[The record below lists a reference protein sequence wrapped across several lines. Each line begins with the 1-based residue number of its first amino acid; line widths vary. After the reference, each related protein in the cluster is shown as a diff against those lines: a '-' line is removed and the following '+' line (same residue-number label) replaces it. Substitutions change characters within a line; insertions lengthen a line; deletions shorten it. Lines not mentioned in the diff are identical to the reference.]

1 MNGNEKADILAKK
14 AISNIEKKID
24 NSIKDNTIDIYI
36 NLDQFNEI
44 IGDINKEK
52 TIIVCEGFC
61 LNDRIIDKLA
71 KFFWKKDK
79 NKINDLENIKST
91 FDVESM
97 LLNIKYDQKNTDSQI
112 TKILKLEG
120 K

>member
-1 MNGNEKADILAKK
+1 MLLYL
-14 AISNIEKKID
+14 
-24 NSIKDNTIDIYI
+24 T
-36 NLDQFNEI
+36 
-44 IGDINKEK
+44 
-52 TIIVCEGFC
+52 